1 MIIGVPKEIKNQEYR
16 VGLTPNQTQ
25 SLVMQGHQVIVES
38 SAGIGIGMSDEDYQ
52 LSGATIMSA
61 SDVFNN
67 AELVVKVKEPQANEI
82 AMLRPGQLLFTYLH
96 LAPDVEQTNLLIT
109 SGVTAIAYETVK
121 NSHGALPLLAPMSEV
136 AGRLSIQAGAH
147 YLEKT
152 QGGSGSLI
160 SGIPGVQASQVLIL
174 GAGIVGTNA
183 MQLAIGL
190 GARVTIVDKNLQRL
204 RELDQVYGN
213 RIQTLFADEGTL
225 AKLYTQADLV
235 IGAVLIPG
243 GSAPKLLRHEH
254 LKLMRQGSVVVDV
267 AIDQGGCFETSKSTC
282 HDEPTYE
289 LDGIIH
295 YCVAN
300 MPGAVPKTST
310 FGLTNATFPYIEML
324 ANHGFQDAI
333 QKSGALREGV
343 SVYEHYLTCPAVS
356 HSQQRPYKEI
366 GSFL

>member
-52 LSGATIMSA
+52 LSGAMIMSA

-82 AMLRPGQLLFTYLH
+82 AMLRPGQLLFTYLY
-96 LAPDVEQTNLLIT
+96 LAPDIEQTNLLIT

-121 NSHGALPLLAPMSEV
+121 NSYGALPLLAPMSEV

-174 GAGIVGTNA
+174 GAGSLEQ
-183 MQLAIGL
+183 MQC
-190 GARVTIVDKNLQRL
+190 N
-204 RELDQVYGN
+204 
-213 RIQTLFADEGTL
+213 
-225 AKLYTQADLV
+225 
-235 IGAVLIPG
+235 
-243 GSAPKLLRHEH
+243 
-254 LKLMRQGSVVVDV
+254 
-267 AIDQGGCFETSKSTC
+267 
-282 HDEPTYE
+282 
-289 LDGIIH
+289 
-295 YCVAN
+295 
-300 MPGAVPKTST
+300 
-310 FGLTNATFPYIEML
+310 
-324 ANHGFQDAI
+324 
-333 QKSGALREGV
+333 
-343 SVYEHYLTCPAVS
+343 
-356 HSQQRPYKEI
+356 
-366 GSFL
+366 